1 MTDIH
6 ISVKDK
12 IAVKTD
18 KTFYVCGNSDFRIL
32 FDFDSEWDA
41 YETKT
46 ARFSHDGSYTD
57 IVFDGSECAVPII
70 SDIYCFHVGVYA
82 GDLHTTTPARVPCR
96 KSILCGG
103 GIPADPAP
111 DVYNQL
117 MERINELESPDWNQ
131 NDSTAK
137 DYIKNRTHYT
147 TVGDVVMCPKTV
159 AQVSKMYDS
168 GGLFNSRRT
177 DLTVTGCTFIVGATY
192 KLVVNDVAHIVSF
205 EAGAFDPRYED
216 EKAIFGLNVDPFNG
230 VIRDT
235 SVGAALVFLTAIYD
249 EYDNITPGAIF
260 KRDLLVVV
268 PTPPVDFTVSVE
280 IISDGEIVQ
289 PLDDKYIPATIP
301 RVLLVNGTKE
311 WNDENEEYTV
321 TLDKNFEQML
331 EAQQNGA
338 FVVAKIDKEYYMQ
351 MYAGAKKIRLSHTN
365 ADDKAMADI
374 IVGNDNLI
382 DYYKIDIPPW
392 EALDMLYDLI
402 PTDEHINDLINQAL
416 AGIPDASEVAY

>member
-32 FDFDSEWDA
+32 FDFDAEWDV

-46 ARFSHDGSYTD
+46 ARFCNDGSYTD
-57 IVFDGSECAVPII
+57 IVFSGSECAVPII
-70 SDIYCFHVGVYA
+70 SDIYCFYVGVYA

-103 GIPADPAP
+103 GIPADPVP

-117 MERINELESPDWNQ
+117 MERMNELESPDWNQ

-147 TVGDVVMCPKTV
+147 TVGVVVMYPKTV
-159 AQVSKMYDS
+159 AQVSKMHDS

-205 EAGAFDPRYED
+205 EAGALNPRFED
-216 EKAIFGLNVDPFNG
+216 ETAIFGLNVDPFNG
-230 VIRDT
+230 LIRDT
-235 SVGAALVFLTAIYD
+235 SIGAALTFSTAIYD

-260 KRDLLVVV
+260 TRDLLVVV
-268 PTPPVDFTVSVE
+268 PKDTVDTTVSIE
-280 IISDGEIVQ
+280 IMGNGEVVY

-311 WNDENEEYTV
+311 WNEEEEYVV
-321 TLDKNFEQML
+321 TLEKSFEQMR

-338 FVVAKIDKEYYMQ
+338 FVVAKIENKYYMQ
-351 MYAGAKKIRLSHTN
+351 SIADEYGIYFSRTS
-365 ADDKAMADI
+365 ADDNKMEEI
-374 IVGNDNLI
+374 IVENDNLI
-382 DYYKIDIPPW
+382 TYVEQKILYYNAFD
-392 EALDMLYDLI
+392 ELYDMI

-416 AGIPDASEVAY
+416 AGIPDASELAY